1 MGEKIVQPYSKGKC
15 NQCGHVMMRNGE
27 LLCGTYCRKCKN
39 VEECIRFV
47 HGQATEEKGTE
58 WNDYNCER

>member
-27 LLCGTYCRKCKN
+27 LLCGIYCRKCKN

-47 HGQATEEKGTE
+47 HGQATEEKGT
-58 WNDYNCER
+58 